1 MLPSRPSFRTLKP
14 PEPFERLRAQEYG
27 SPHPR
32 DACRPCGCAT
42 SRPRSSLR
50 SCAHL
55 PAATL
60 AATAPMP
67 LHRHLPC
74 VPPCPPS
81 TFGPLI
87 PTSWRTRGSSW
98 SSRWRQGPAQDPMAC
113 RGGAKLRGSLQTAG
127 TSGAGRVAN
136 RRGCLSRA
144 VSPHPCLRL
153 LGRPLDARLASLA
166 LPALHVLL
174 RACACLIRC
183 LPAAPSCSGSLSVVL
198 PPCRRPP
205 QGPPQWL
212 APGAVA
218 SSGAWGAWSCLC
230 QEVDLVAALV
240 EQRGMPR
247 HAALALLDTSPP
259 FAFEVRADPPVRFA
273 PHRIQLSP
281 AHSFPTPSSTRK
293 CRFGW
298 PAAGT
303 APPAPTRRGWRWMTG
318 CAPCPPASLNVSV
331 PLLRR
336 SEGAQSLPMRH
347 LICFSMHHLSPLPP
361 RPRPFLLPP
370 QTTTGWRGATYCA
383 RRRSSGRTGRIGVA
397 SR

>member
-230 QEVDLVAALV
+230 QGESRSSSSVCSSSHPAKPSTQLPHPILHTQVQVWVAGRWDCPTGTYQARVALDDGLCPV
-240 EQRGMPR
+240 PAGILER
-247 HAALALLDTSPP
+247 
-259 FAFEVRADPPVRFA
+259 ERA
-273 PHRIQLSP
+273 
-281 AHSFPTPSSTRK
+281 
-293 CRFGW
+293 
-298 PAAGT
+298 
-303 APPAPTRRGWRWMTG
+303 
-318 CAPCPPASLNVSV
+318 PAS
-331 PLLRR
+331 
-336 SEGAQSLPMRH
+336 EK
-347 LICFSMHHLSPLPP
+347 
-361 RPRPFLLPP
+361 
-370 QTTTGWRGATYCA
+370 
-383 RRRSSGRTGRIGVA
+383 
-397 SR
+397 